1 MAKEKTKS
9 HFVGVRLTE
18 EQKKALYS
26 LQKTSDL
33 SKTDILLRGLEI
45 LSEYYALGLDQPPL
59 NEELKKLEEE
69 AIHHLKALKQIK
81 RREESVKQMI
91 QELREVDEIIDEYD
105 GEQSALIQIL
115 LKIQEK
121 NHWLPKPALLWVS
134 ERLHIP
140 MSQILNI
147 ATFYKS
153 FSLEPHGEH
162 LVRICLGTAC
172 HVRSGPKILEAA
184 EQYLGVK
191 SGETT
196 SDMKFTLESVNCLGC
211 CALGPVMMID
221 NEYHGK
227 ITPSQ
232 VPSILSSYRVGE
244 LPMTEEQQKLAPIA
258 YREIPNRSV

>member
-1 MAKEKTKS
+1 MVKGKIKS

-18 EQKKALYS
+18 EQKKALYT

-33 SKTDILLRGLEI
+33 SKTDVLLRGLEI

-69 AIHHLKALKQIK
+69 ALHHLKALKQIK
-81 RREESVKQMI
+81 RREESVKQLI
-91 QELREVDEIIDEYD
+91 QELREVDEIIDTYD
-105 GEQSALIQIL
+105 GERSALIQIL
-115 LKIQEK
+115 LKIQEH

-134 ERLHIP
+134 ERLDIP
-140 MSQILNI
+140 MSQILTI

-153 FSLEPHGEH
+153 FSLEQHGEH
-162 LVRICLGTAC
+162 LVRVCLGTAC
-172 HVRSGPKILEAA
+172 HVRSGPKILEVT
-184 EQYLGVK
+184 EQYLGIK

-196 SDMKFTLESVNCLGC
+196 PDMKFTLESVNCLGC

-227 ITPSQ
+227 LLPSQ
-232 VPSILSSYRVGE
+232 VPDILSSYRVGE
-244 LPMTEEQQKLAPIA
+244 LALTEEQQKLSPLAQKPTHQQL
-258 YREIPNRSV
+258 R